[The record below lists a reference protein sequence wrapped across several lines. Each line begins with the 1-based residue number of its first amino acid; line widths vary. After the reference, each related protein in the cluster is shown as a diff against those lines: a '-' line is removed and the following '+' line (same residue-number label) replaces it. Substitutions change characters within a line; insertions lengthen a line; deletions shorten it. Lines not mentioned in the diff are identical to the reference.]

1 MSKLR
6 LAVIGAGSWV
16 NASHLP
22 ALAERGDVEF
32 VAVCRRGAAELG
44 AVRDRW
50 SFEVASEDYRDVLV
64 VEPDIVIV
72 ASPTAY
78 HFEHARA
85 ALEAG
90 AHVLVEK
97 PFTISSADAWELD
110 RVSERTGRHVVVSFG
125 YNFKP
130 VVLGARALLEAHGG
144 IDVLGDIESMS
155 VTMSSGTRALLSN
168 SGVYPKAS
176 AGMPPDSA
184 TWVEPALSGG
194 GYGQAQ
200 LSHALGAALYITN
213 LRASDVYALI
223 SATGSGVE
231 LNASLAVRYRG
242 GGIGT
247 VSGTSAH
254 PGYWNERDLLH
265 IRVVGSRAQ
274 LDVEFE
280 RDRVALHLDGRTHEA
295 PLAEGDGSYDCIGPP
310 NALADLA
317 LGRPVTNHAKAEL
330 GARTVELLEAAYASA
345 RAGAP
350 VGVGE
355 SIAIESVGEN

>member
-6 LAVIGAGSWV
+6 LGVIGAGSWV

-22 ALAERGDVEF
+22 VLAERGDVEF
-32 VAVCRRGAAELG
+32 VAVCRTGASELA

-50 SFEVASEDYRDVLV
+50 GFEFASEDYRDVLAV
-64 VEPDIVIV
+64 DLDIVIV
-72 ASPTAY
+72 ASPSAY

-85 ALEAG
+85 ALKAG

-97 PFTISSADAWELD
+97 PFTISSTDAWELD
-110 RVSERTGRHVVVSFG
+110 RVSGRTGRQVVVSFG

-130 VVLGARALLEAHGG
+130 IVLEARALLDAHGG
-144 IDVLGDIESMS
+144 TDVLGDLESLS
-155 VTMSSGTRALLSN
+155 VSMSSGTRSLLSN
-168 SGVYPKAS
+168 SGAYPKA
-176 AGMPPDSA
+176 ATEMPPDSA
-184 TWVEPALSGG
+184 TWVDPALSGG

-200 LSHALGAALYITN
+200 LSHALGAALYITGM
-213 LRASDVYALI
+213 RAAEVYALM
-223 SATGSGVE
+223 SVTGSGVE
-231 LNASLAVRYRG
+231 LNDSIAVRYRDG
-242 GGIGT
+242 AIGT

-265 IRVVGSRAQ
+265 IRAVGSRAQ

-280 RDRVALHLDGRTHEA
+280 RDRAALHLDGVTHEA
-295 PLAEGDGSYDCIGPP
+295 PLMEGDGSYDCIGPP

-317 LGRPVTNHAKAEL
+317 LGRPVTNHAPAEL

-345 RAGAP
+345 RSGSP

-355 SIAIESVGEN
+355 VASVESPEAK